1 MCAAA
6 SQEHNPPAVDDTAR
20 KKARQMSA
28 EEGSFCRV
36 PEEVVKTG
44 KDGKEW
50 EVGPTE
56 AVLIYKISRIHL
68 KQI

>member
-1 MCAAA
+1 
-6 SQEHNPPAVDDTAR
+6 
-20 KKARQMSA
+20 MSA